1 MCASWDAKHVCTTR
15 SVRRSLFAKCC
26 QRRPPLLLRRMTLAR
41 ALLASALLLHST
53 MALRLASNVTAAKPW
68 GEALEEA
75 RGILAKDCGAE
86 CLRILDT
93 VVTPALN
100 GTQSKQVFL

>member
-1 MCASWDAKHVCTTR
+1 
-15 SVRRSLFAKCC
+15 
-26 QRRPPLLLRRMTLAR
+26 MTLAR
-41 ALLASALLLHST
+41 ELLVSALLLHST
-53 MALRLASNVTAAKPW
+53 LALRVASNAKATKPW

-75 RGILAKDCGAE
+75 RVILAKDCGAE

-100 GTQSKQVFL
+100 GTQREQALSEMSFG

>member
-1 MCASWDAKHVCTTR
+1 
-15 SVRRSLFAKCC
+15 
-26 QRRPPLLLRRMTLAR
+26 MTLAR

-53 MALRLASNVTAAKPW
+53 IALRVASKVKATKPW